1 MTISCTWHQTH
12 LGHGTGTPV
21 GQQGSARY
29 CSSVRLALAAVRE
42 VCTAVQELYSFVS
55 QVT

>member
-1 MTISCTWHQTH
+1 MASNALRTW
-12 LGHGTGTPV
+12 TGTPV
-21 GQQGSARY
+21 GQEGSARY